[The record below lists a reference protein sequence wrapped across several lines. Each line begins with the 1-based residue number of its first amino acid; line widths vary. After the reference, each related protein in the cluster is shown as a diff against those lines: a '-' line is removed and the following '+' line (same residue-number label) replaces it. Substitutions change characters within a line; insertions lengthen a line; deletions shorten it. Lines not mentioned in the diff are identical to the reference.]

1 MASKEGLTFPPQT
14 QPSGSEGVSKNHRA
28 IFIPAFD
35 ASRDPE
41 GVKTHVPHMDHFYDN
56 SLQTG
61 LMRDMAMDLDMG
73 EHLVLLGN
81 QVGAAQRVEEVIT
94 QSNTT
99 RRASGRTR

>member
-1 MASKEGLTFPPQT
+1 MVSKEGLTFPAPT
-14 QPSGSEGVSKNHRA
+14 RPSADGGSSSGQKATFV
-28 IFIPAFD
+28 PAFD

-61 LMRDMAMDLDMG
+61 LMRDMAVDLEMG

-81 QVGAAQRVEEVIT
+81 QVSPVSDRK
-94 QSNTT
+94 
-99 RRASGRTR
+99 SGF